1 MAKILPQGSNVNLNL
16 EDPYSKL
23 MNNLN
28 VISKLQNISNTA
40 KTNRA
45 NRDSSFQ
52 NNLTLVNGLISR
64 AENSQDLDYAQNI
77 LGNLTNNSDNP
88 NLEILQNITNQNLV
102 KSKVKFDNILS
113 LGNDIGNTI
122 YKKHEFWSDTNTVN
136 NLSVNEMNTTKQ
148 IIDYYA
154 SISNDKDALGN
165 ITSELD
171 KIKIFESE
179 LAATFTANKKIPGMK
194 FNDENGQPVS
204 YSEFK
209 LKLKKHKDR
218 LLLFVETGFND
229 GVINEQEASFILRGD
244 RAAYDN
250 KRKERN
256 QNYKYLSN
264 VDSNKIKNIDKN
276 INDLAEIDNDGWISS
291 LSDPTNPA
299 AIELGN
305 EMINDK
311 GFITAVFDYFKGNDN
326 DNDIQISGDA
336 EVDKNTV
343 LNKFSKEGKLETI
356 AFLNDYKKNAVAERD
371 KNALAARSWG
381 IGWYGSEPSL
391 SDWSNNKKT
400 LKKSNIY
407 EGETEE
413 DIDYSGETDELPKA
427 INIVEETLDREL
439 TEQEKVEIAEI
450 NKQRKVKAEDE
461 IKAEDGKIEVE
472 DDISTEDPSTTSK
485 IIEFV
490 DNNKVKIGVSA
501 AVSVG
506 VALHMSEEI
515 SNAVKNVTDNVK
527 GLVISKEK
535 VKDFIVDKKGVVAD
549 FNKKLDKID
558 VNLKKEF
565 ESIDKKIE
573 IEKEKVKNI
582 NPKNSNNVSKD
593 RANAQKRQK
602 QLENSK
608 VGKQNTVDIKKE
620 KIKTNFIKT
629 YAKKNNVNIKNVEKL
644 LDPSV
649 NAKWEK
655 IAKLKDKFSKK
666 FKKFGKLSK
675 AGSYNYLAASG
686 GAKVA
691 EMYGYNDVVGQLVG
705 AGTGVTAKII
715 GLKFVNKNAKKL
727 IKSQIYK
734 TVKNKISASVAN
746 KAVTSFAGFAGG
758 PLIGIGTSI
767 LGAGL
772 LLKDVYDISQILFD
786 GTISQEEMDKINTSA
801 LEQERLYNLN
811 KEKSTTNIQDSTVP
825 SKKPKYDFSKFDK

>member
-413 DIDYSGETDELPKA
+413 VSGGDLT
-427 INIVEETLDREL
+427 TLDYGDYGEGVSEESVPAAEEGATTAEISLDKKLTDKEL
-439 TEQEKVEIAEI
+439 TDI
-450 NKQRKVKAEDE
+450 NNLKVKKSSGVRTGV
-461 IKAEDGKIEVE
+461 IVTGI
-472 DDISTEDPSTTSK
+472 TTA
-485 IIEFV
+485 
-490 DNNKVKIGVSA
+490 IGASIHL
-501 AVSVG
+501 SD
-506 VALHMSEEI
+506 EI

-786 GTISQEEMDKINTSA
+786 NGTISQEEMDKINTSA